1 MIRSLWAVIFFF
13 FVGTSNAQSYRFTFT
28 QSKMGSPFSII
39 FFSKDSLVAEKL
51 AQKSFALVDSLNTI
65 FSDYE
70 TNSEV
75 SRLCQHAGEG
85 PLPVSATMMDMLQLS
100 DNAYQKSGGAFDIT
114 VGPLSRLWRNARKKV
129 SFPEE
134 QEVAQKKKLVN
145 FAKLLLDT
153 QLHTLTIP
161 VKGMLLDFGGIAKGY
176 TAQAVLNL
184 LQQNGISSALVD
196 AGGDIA
202 MTVAPPGKSGW
213 VIGVNI
219 PETEAELLSKKL
231 TLQNTSV
238 ATSGDAFQYLENEG
252 KKYSHII
259 DPRTGYGI
267 QGQRNVTVIAKDGA
281 SADWLA
287 TVCSIVPLRIVKKI
301 VKETGAAALI
311 TEWHNGKVR
320 YHYFGHFQKYWQ
332 K

>member
-1 MIRSLWAVIFFF
+1 MNRCLFTISFLFFAVTSISQIRKYA
-13 FVGTSNAQSYRFTFT
+13 FT

-39 FFSKDSLVAEKL
+39 FFSADSALATKL
-51 AQKSFALVDSLNTI
+51 AQKGFALVDSMNTL

-70 TNSEV
+70 PDSDV
-75 SRLCQHAGEG
+75 SKLCQHAGEG
-85 PLPVSATMMDMLQLS
+85 PLPVSAIMMDVLQLS
-100 DNAYQKSGGAFDIT
+100 KEAYQKSGGAFDIT
-114 VGPLSRLWRNARKKV
+114 VGPLSRLWRNARKKA

-134 QEVAQKKKLVN
+134 QEVVQRKALVN

-153 QLHTLTIP
+153 QLQTITIP

-176 TAQAVLNL
+176 TAQAVLKL
-184 LQQNGISSALVD
+184 LQENGISSALVD

-202 MTVAPPGKSGW
+202 MSVAPPGKKGW
-213 VIGVNI
+213 VVGVNI
-219 PETEAELLSKKL
+219 PETKSELLSNKL
-231 TLQNTSV
+231 HLQNTSV
-238 ATSGDAFQYLENEG
+238 ATSGDAFQYLTHEG

-267 QGQRNVTVIAKDGA
+267 QSQRNVTVIARDGA
-281 SADWLA
+281 TADWLA
-287 TVCSIVPLRIVKKI
+287 TVCSIVPFRKVKKI

-320 YHYFGHFQKYWQ
+320 FHYFGHFQQYWQ

>member
-1 MIRSLWAVIFFF
+1 MIRILWAVIFFF
-13 FVGTSNAQSYRFTFT
+13 FVGTSNAQSSRFTFT

-39 FFSKDSLVAEKL
+39 FFSKDSVQATKL
-51 AQKSFALVDSLNTI
+51 AQKSFALVDSMNTL

-70 TNSEV
+70 PDSEV
-75 SRLCQHAGEG
+75 SKLCQHAGEG
-85 PLPVSATMMDMLQLS
+85 PLPVSATMMDMLHLS
-100 DNAYQKSGGAFDIT
+100 NNAYHKSGGAFDIT
-114 VGPLSRLWRNARKKV
+114 VGPLSRLWRNARKKA

-134 QEVAQKKKLVN
+134 QEVMQKKELVN

-161 VKGMLLDFGGIAKGY
+161 VKGMLLDFGGIAKGF

-202 MTVAPPGKSGW
+202 MTAPPPGKTGW
-213 VIGVNI
+213 VVGVNI
-219 PETEAELLSKKL
+219 PETEAELLSEKL
-231 TLQNTSV
+231 NLQNTSV
-238 ATSGDAFQYLENEG
+238 ATSGDAFQFLEHEG

-267 QGQRNVTVIAKDGA
+267 QRQRNVTVIARDGA
-281 SADWLA
+281 TADWLA
-287 TVCSIVPLRIVKKI
+287 TVCSIVPFRIVKKI
-301 VKETGAAALI
+301 AKETGAAALI

-320 YHYFGHFQKYWQ
+320 CHYFGHFQQYWQ